1 MIQKAIKLR
10 ENHIRFG
17 FLQIP
22 VDVGISFAATLPK
35 SVWLKKKGKGFV

>member
-1 MIQKAIKLR
+1 MIQKVIKLR

-22 VDVGISFAATLPK
+22 VDVGISFASDSSEK
-35 SVWLKKKGKGFV
+35 CVVKKER

>member
-35 SVWLKKKGKGFV
+35 KCVVKKER